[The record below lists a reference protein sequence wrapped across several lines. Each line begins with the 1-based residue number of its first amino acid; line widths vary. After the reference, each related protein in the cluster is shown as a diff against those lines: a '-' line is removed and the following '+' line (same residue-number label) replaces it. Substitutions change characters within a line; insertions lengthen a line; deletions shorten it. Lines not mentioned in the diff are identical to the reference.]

1 LNTVPD
7 DESGSITERQI
18 IVFLKQFRLLWIMIF
33 IHFLLPLQA
42 QKALPAQAQH
52 IALLRIAEFH
62 PVKALF
68 PAA

>member
-1 LNTVPD
+1 
-7 DESGSITERQI
+7 
-18 IVFLKQFRLLWIMIF
+18 MIF